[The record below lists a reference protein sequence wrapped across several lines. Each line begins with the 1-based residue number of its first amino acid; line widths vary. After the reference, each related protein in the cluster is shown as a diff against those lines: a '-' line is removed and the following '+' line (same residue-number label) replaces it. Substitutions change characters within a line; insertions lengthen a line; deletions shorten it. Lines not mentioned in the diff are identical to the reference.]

1 MNKLRYFKKALKS
14 LTLCVVIS
22 TTLFGCAGK
31 SPNPVMVMQYG
42 DESKSCDALKYE
54 MHSMQNNM
62 RAVLPKTEKTGK
74 NVALGVTGLFF
85 IVPWF
90 FMDFSDAEQL
100 EYESYRDRYNHLA
113 SIAVSKKCNVKQR
126 NYPSVEEMKRAYNAK
141 YNKK

>member
-1 MNKLRYFKKALKS
+1 MHLLINILGAIVSITLVICSRLFYFLGVLLFTGYMNKLRYFKKALKS

-62 RAVLPKTEKTGK
+62 RAVLPKTEK
-74 NVALGVTGLFF
+74 N
-85 IVPWF
+85 
-90 FMDFSDAEQL
+90 
-100 EYESYRDRYNHLA
+100 R
-113 SIAVSKKCNVKQR
+113 
-126 NYPSVEEMKRAYNAK
+126 
-141 YNKK
+141 